1 MYDDIKTV
9 TIISK
14 KLLHTQPV
22 NLTVYKSSMVSK
34 IATVKKDK
42 RGKIVHFVYKDQ
54 VLPNLPGLFDENCLF
69 FFL

>member
-1 MYDDIKTV
+1 MMILKQLQSSVKSYYI
-9 TIISK
+9 
-14 KLLHTQPV
+14 L